1 MEIEITEKKNN
12 PFFKRT
18 EVHFTI
24 THENQ
29 KTPNQAIIRNELANS
44 LNTKKENII
53 IDTVHSHYGI
63 QKSEGYAKVYLSRKE
78 AESIEQKYLLKRNK
92 SDGKKAEKKEESGEE
107 ATEKQPSSGE
117 AVDKKE
123 APAEEKAS
131 EEELPKEEA

>member
-18 EVHFTI
+18 EVQFTI

-53 IDTVHSHYGI
+53 IDNIQSNYGI
-63 QKSEGYAKVYLSRKE
+63 QQSKGYAKVYLSRKE
-78 AESIEQKYLLKRNK
+78 AESIEQNYILKRNK
-92 SDGKKAEKKEESGEE
+92 AEGKKAEKKEESAEGTTE
-107 ATEKQPSSGE
+107 EKQPSE
-117 AVDKKE
+117 QA
-123 APAEEKAS
+123 ATEEKETS
-131 EEELPKEEA
+131 EEEKPKEEA